1 MLWRFTWQL
10 FIIAEL
16 TCILKLSAKWLA
28 GKYMAELRKCR
39 IAMLFG
45 KSKAK
50 TRRSGPAGFAVLGL
64 GLGKVFY
71 VFEKERMMFVPDVS
85 RSVLIVMC

>member
-1 MLWRFTWQL
+1 
-10 FIIAEL
+10 
-16 TCILKLSAKWLA
+16 
-28 GKYMAELRKCR
+28 
-39 IAMLFG
+39 MLFG

-50 TRRSGPAGFAVLGL
+50 NRRSGPVGFAVLGL

-85 RSVLIVMC
+85 RSVSIVVC